1 MTKTHIDLYNEMT
14 SRGIIPCFEMDD
26 FGCIYFDPTQN
37 GFNVGTVANVGLLKD
52 FEFIYDSD
60 FSFDE
65 NLQAMIE
72 DAQEFYNNNNNK

>member
-1 MTKTHIDLYNEMT
+1 MTKTHIELYNEMINH
-14 SRGIIPCFEMDD
+14 GIIPCFELDED
-26 FGCIYFDPTQN
+26 FGCIYFEPTDN

-52 FEFIYDSD
+52 FEFLYDSD

-72 DAQEFYNNNNNK
+72 DAQEFYNNK